1 MRVLLDT
8 HIFLWCMQDSPQLSK
23 TAREM
28 ILAAE
33 QVYISSASIWEAAI
47 KIKLKKLDVKI
58 DALTKAI
65 PESGFTELSITIA
78 HAAEVYKLPELHR
91 DPFDR
96 MLIAQAICE
105 PLQFLT
111 ADKALLEYSSL
122 VKVV

>member
-8 HIFLWCMQDSPQLSK
+8 HIFLWCLQDAHQLSK
-23 TAREM
+23 KARDM
-28 ILAAE
+28 ILTAE

-58 DALTKAI
+58 NTLLKAI
-65 PESGFTELSITIA
+65 PDSGFNELPITAA
-78 HAAEVYKLPELHR
+78 HAAEVYNLPELHR

-96 MLIAQAICE
+96 MLIAQTICE

-111 ADKALLEYSSL
+111 ADKALREYSSL